1 MQYSKRAIQR
11 QLGSISA
18 SLRKKILSGDLVV
31 AVDEKTFICGE
42 HVAFKTDEG
51 FVVRSDSREDDI
63 CEPLSLVESAI
74 LVAYYSQKCNIMEM
88 NHVIA
93 MDALCVRHA
102 RNVEL
107 HSQSVK
113 TAIKANNFEQ
123 KDVMYSRFLFAKDR
137 MTFYRRKIKNK
148 SNIIV
153 QKR

>member
-1 MQYSKRAIQR
+1 MPYSKRAIQR

-18 SLRKKILSGDLVV
+18 SLRKKIISGDLVV
-31 AVDEKTFICGE
+31 AVDEKTFVCGE

-51 FVVRSDSREDDI
+51 FMVRSISKEDDI

-74 LVAYYSQKCNIMEM
+74 LVAYYSQKCDIMAM
-88 NHVIA
+88 DHIIT
-93 MDALCVRHA
+93 MDALCARHVRDM
-102 RNVEL
+102 EL

-113 TAIKANNFEQ
+113 TAIKANDFEQ
-123 KDVMYSRFLFAKDR
+123 KDVMYSRFLFAKDWVAY
-137 MTFYRRKIKNK
+137 YRRKIKNK